1 MKLLNEKS
9 KTGSSSFNVSLLDIP
24 TNIPDIL
31 QRTGLNLP
39 ELPEVEVVRHYT
51 TLSKSNFGV
60 DNGPYPLG
68 SCTMKYNPKINE
80 IAAKIPEFNIHP
92 LSQHN
97 KGALEII
104 YQLQQY
110 LCDITGMHAFSTQP
124 AAGAHGEAT
133 GIMIM
138 RAWFEKRGEKRTKV
152 IIPDSAHGTNP
163 ASVSLSGFEPLQV
176 KSSQC
181 GGIDLNDLRQK
192 MCKDIAG
199 IMITNPNTLGIFDE
213 NILKIT
219 ETVHNHGGLCYLDGA
234 NMNAML
240 GIVKPANFGIDI
252 MHLNLHKTFST
263 PHGGGGPGSGPVGVT
278 EELEPFL
285 PNPRIIN
292 KNDNLEFGQSKESIG
307 RIHSFY
313 GNFSILLRAYSYIRA
328 IGSSGLRSVAENAVL
343 NANYMKEKLK
353 EHYHLPYDRIC
364 QHEFVIDDSLMP
376 NGITTNDIAK
386 RLMDFGFHP
395 PTIYFPL
402 IVKGAMMIEP
412 TETETKENLDAFID
426 AMKAIKE
433 EAESDPEKLR
443 KSPLNA
449 PIGRLDIV
457 RAARRPK
464 LTWHST

>member
-9 KTGSSSFNVSLLDIP
+9 KPESSSFNVRVLDIQ
-24 TNIPDIL
+24 TNIPEDI
-31 QRTGLNLP
+31 QRTDLNLP
-39 ELPEVEVVRHYT
+39 ELSEVEVVRHYT
-51 TLSKSNFGV
+51 NLSKSNFGV
-60 DNGPYPLG
+60 DNGLYPLG

-80 IAAKIPEFNIHP
+80 VAAKIPEFNIHP

-97 KGALEII
+97 KGTLEIL

-110 LCDITGMHAFSTQP
+110 LCEITGMHAFSTQP
-124 AAGAHGEAT
+124 AAGAHGELT

-138 RAWFEKRGEKRTKV
+138 KAWFEKRGEKRTKV

-163 ASVSLSGFEPLQV
+163 ASVSLCGFEPLQV
-176 KSSQC
+176 KSSLS
-181 GGIDLNDLRQK
+181 GGIDLDDLRQK
-192 MCKDIAG
+192 MSKDIVG

-213 NILKIT
+213 NILEIT
-219 ETVHNHGGLCYLDGA
+219 KTIHDHGGLCYLDGA
-234 NMNAML
+234 NMNPML
-240 GIVKPANFGIDI
+240 GIVKPGNFGIDI

-278 EELEPFL
+278 KELELFL
-285 PNPRIIN
+285 PNPRII
-292 KNDNLEFGQSKESIG
+292 KNNEKLEFEQSKESIG
-307 RIHSFY
+307 RVHSFY
-313 GNFSILLRAYSYIRA
+313 GNFSILLRAYSYIRS
-328 IGSSGLRSVAENAVL
+328 IGAAGLRNIAENAVL

-353 EHYHLPYDRIC
+353 EHYHLSYDRIC

-412 TETETKENLDAFID
+412 TETEGKENLDAFIE
-426 AMKAIKE
+426 AMKIIKE
-433 EAESDPEKLR
+433 EAEQNPEKLT
-443 KSPLNA
+443 KAPLKA
-449 PIGRLDIV
+449 PIGRIDIV
-457 RAARRPK
+457 HAARKPK

>member
-9 KTGSSSFNVSLLDIP
+9 KLGSSSFNVSLLDIQ
-24 TNIPDIL
+24 TNIPDDL
-31 QRTGLNLP
+31 QRTDLNLP
-39 ELPEVEVVRHYT
+39 ELPEIEVVRHYT
-51 TLSKSNFGV
+51 NLSKSNFGV

-80 IAAKIPEFNIHP
+80 TAAKIPEFNIHP

-97 KGALEII
+97 KGALEVI
-104 YQLQQY
+104 YQLQDH
-110 LCDITGMHAFSTQP
+110 LCEITGMHAFSTQP
-124 AAGAHGEAT
+124 AAGAHGEST

-138 RAWFEKRGEKRTKV
+138 KAWFEKRGEKRTKV

-176 KSSQC
+176 KSSQS
-181 GGIDLNDLRQK
+181 GGIDLDDLQQK
-192 MCKDIAG
+192 MSKDVAG

-213 NILKIT
+213 NILEIT
-219 ETVHNHGGLCYLDGA
+219 KTVHGHGGLCYLDGA

-240 GIVKPANFGIDI
+240 GIVKPGDFGIDI

-285 PNPRIIN
+285 PNPRIIME
-292 KNDNLEFGQSKESIG
+292 NDELGFEHSEESIG

-328 IGSSGLRSVAENAVL
+328 IGSSGLRNIAENAVL
-343 NANYMKEKLK
+343 NANYMKNKLK
-353 EHYHLPYDRIC
+353 GHYHLQYDRIC

-412 TETETKENLDAFID
+412 TETESKENLDAFID

-433 EAESDPEKLR
+433 EAENEPEKLT
-443 KSPLNA
+443 KAPLNA

-457 RAARRPK
+457 HAARKPK

>member
-1 MKLLNEKS
+1 
-9 KTGSSSFNVSLLDIP
+9 
-24 TNIPDIL
+24 
-31 QRTGLNLP
+31 
-39 ELPEVEVVRHYT
+39 
-51 TLSKSNFGV
+51 
-60 DNGPYPLG
+60 
-68 SCTMKYNPKINE
+68 MKYNPKINE
-80 IAAKIPEFNIHP
+80 VAANIPELNIHP

-104 YQLQQY
+104 YRIQEY
-110 LCDITGMHAFSTQP
+110 LCEITGMHAFSTQP
-124 AAGAHGEAT
+124 AAGAHGEST

-138 RAWFEKRGEKRTKV
+138 KAWFEKRGEKRTKV

-176 KSSQC
+176 KSSLS
-181 GGIDLNDLRQK
+181 GGLDLDDLRQK
-192 MCKDIAG
+192 INENVAG

-219 ETVHNHGGLCYLDGA
+219 ETIHSHGGLCYLDGA

-240 GIVKPANFGIDI
+240 GIVKPADFGIDI

-278 EELEPFL
+278 EELKPFL
-285 PNPRIIN
+285 PNPRIIK
-292 KNDNLEFGQSKESIG
+292 KNDELEFEQSEESIG

-313 GNFSILLRAYSYIRA
+313 GNFSILLRAYSYIKA
-328 IGSSGLRSVAENAVL
+328 IGSSGLRNVAENAVL
-343 NANYMKEKLK
+343 NANYMREKLK
-353 EHYHLPYDRIC
+353 KHYHLQYDRIC

-412 TETETKENLDAFID
+412 TETETRENLDAFVD
-426 AMKAIKE
+426 AMKVIRE
-433 EAESDPEKLR
+433 EAENDPEKLT
-443 KSPLNA
+443 KAPLKV

-457 RAARRPK
+457 RAAREPK

>member
-9 KTGSSSFNVSLLDIP
+9 KPGSSSFNVSLLDIP
-24 TNIPDIL
+24 TNIPDVL

-51 TLSKSNFGV
+51 TLSNSNFGV

-176 KSSQC
+176 KSSQS

-240 GIVKPANFGIDI
+240 GIVKPSNFGIDI

-292 KNDNLEFGQSKESIG
+292 KNDKLEFGQSKESIG

-353 EHYHLPYDRIC
+353 GHYHLPYDRIC

>member
-24 TNIPDIL
+24 TNIPAAL

-163 ASVSLSGFEPLQV
+163 ASVSLSGFVPLQV
-176 KSSQC
+176 KSSQS
-181 GGIDLNDLRQK
+181 GGIDLNDLRVK
-192 MCKDIAG
+192 MCKDVAG

-292 KNDNLEFGQSKESIG
+292 KNDKLEFGQSKESIG

>member
-97 KGALEII
+97 KGALDVI
-104 YQLQQY
+104 YQLQEY
-110 LCDITGMHAFSTQP
+110 LCEITGMHAFSTQP
-124 AAGAHGEAT
+124 AAGAHGEST

-176 KSSQC
+176 KSSQS
-181 GGIDLNDLRQK
+181 GGIDLNDLRVK
-192 MCKDIAG
+192 MCKDVAG

-240 GIVKPANFGIDI
+240 GIVKPSNFGIDI

-292 KNDNLEFGQSKESIG
+292 KNDKLEFGQSKESIG

>member
-9 KTGSSSFNVSLLDIP
+9 KPGSSSFNVSLLDIP
-24 TNIPDIL
+24 TNIPDVL

-51 TLSKSNFGV
+51 TLSNSNFGV

-80 IAAKIPEFNIHP
+80 VAAKIPEFNIHP

-97 KGALEII
+97 EGALEII
-104 YQLQQY
+104 YHLQQY
-110 LCDITGMHAFSTQP
+110 LCDITGMYAFSTQP
-124 AAGAHGEAT
+124 AAGAHGEST

-163 ASVSLSGFEPLQV
+163 ASVSLSGFVPLKV
-176 KSSQC
+176 KSSQS
-181 GGIDLNDLRQK
+181 GGIDLDDLRQK
-192 MCKDIAG
+192 MSKDVAG

-219 ETVHNHGGLCYLDGA
+219 EAVHSHGGLCYLDGA

-240 GIVKPANFGIDI
+240 GIVKPEDFGIDI

-278 EELEPFL
+278 EVLEPFL
-285 PNPRIIN
+285 PNPRII
-292 KNDNLEFGQSKESIG
+292 KKKDELGFEQSEDSIG
-307 RIHSFY
+307 RVHSFY
-313 GNFSILLRAYSYIRA
+313 GNFSILLRAYSYIMA
-328 IGSSGLRSVAENAVL
+328 IGSSGLRNIAENAVL

-376 NGITTNDIAK
+376 NSVTTNDIAK
-386 RLMDFGFHP
+386 CLMDFGFHP

-402 IVKGAMMIEP
+402 IVKGAMLIEP
-412 TETETKENLDAFID
+412 TETETKENLDAFIE
-426 AMKAIKE
+426 AMKVIKE
-433 EAESDPEKLR
+433 EAKHDPDKLT
-443 KSPLNA
+443 KAPLKA

-457 RAARRPK
+457 RAARKPK

>member
-24 TNIPDIL
+24 TNIPAAL

-51 TLSKSNFGV
+51 TLSNSNFGV

-110 LCDITGMHAFSTQP
+110 LCDITGMHSFSTQP

-176 KSSQC
+176 QSSLS

-192 MCKDIAG
+192 MNEDVVG

-213 NILKIT
+213 NILEIT
-219 ETVHNHGGLCYLDGA
+219 KTVHDHGGLCYLDGA

-285 PNPRIIN
+285 PNPRII
-292 KNDNLEFGQSKESIG
+292 KRNDKLEFVQTEESIG

-328 IGSSGLRSVAENAVL
+328 IGSSGLRNVAENAVL